1 MMVLFMGVGGKDK
14 NDGFIKNLDVCHN
27 PQYIN
32 LNLHGK
38 KSSWMLLGMVSTETY
53 ESMFKSLIICLLNTK
68 LD

>member
-1 MMVLFMGVGGKDK
+1 MMVLSK
-14 NDGFIKNLDVCHN
+14 IQIVCHN